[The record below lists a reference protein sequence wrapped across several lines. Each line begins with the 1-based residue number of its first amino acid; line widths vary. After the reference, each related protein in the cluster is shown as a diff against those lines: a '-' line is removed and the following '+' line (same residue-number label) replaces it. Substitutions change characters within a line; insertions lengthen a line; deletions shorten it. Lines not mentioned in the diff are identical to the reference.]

1 MRPKI
6 IRIPKKFHEAPFP
19 FESIPLTQFGPM
31 TQPDPPPKFPETPQ
45 PAKPRINTQIH
56 RRQKAKAVPPM
67 KDEWDDQST
76 TPPDLRTPSSKMK
89 KNSK

>member
-1 MRPKI
+1 MAK
-6 IRIPKKFHEAPFP
+6 
-19 FESIPLTQFGPM
+19 
-31 TQPDPPPKFPETPQ
+31 PDPPPKSSEPRQ

-67 KDEWDDQST
+67 EDEWDDQSE

-89 KNSK
+89 KKF